1 MARLAN
7 RLSGWFWPGAGNP
20 IRQANLHEGETFA
33 RLTETQITETARI
46 LGLTEDEGGILHVH
60 YTSRLHRAN
69 RTLDEGQRTLAL
81 PSFLGRFE
89 KVAQRA
95 APRIVLGA
103 KVAARNSASLKQSAF
118 PA

>member
-7 RLSGWFWPGAGNP
+7 RLAGWFWPRAGTQN
-20 IRQANLHEGETFA
+20 READLHTGETFA

-46 LGLTEDEGGILHVH
+46 LGLAEDEGGILHVH

-69 RTLDEGQRTLAL
+69 RTLDEGQRTLAV

-89 KVAQRA
+89 KVAQRGEQ
-95 APRIVLGA
+95 RI
-103 KVAARNSASLKQSAF
+103 F
-118 PA
+118 